1 MWNMDYTILD
11 ELDKAVEKSKE
22 ITNIVGKLQSSFYN
36 NDEQSIEDYLE
47 LLRTYS
53 KYALDNLDLVVTKL
67 NAEIEESKSNVIPF
81 PKNRNE

>member
-36 NDEQSIEDYLE
+36 DDEQSIEDYLE

-53 KYALDNLDLVVTKL
+53 KYALDNLDLVVAKL
-67 NAEIEESKSNVIPF
+67 NAEVKASKSKVIPF